1 MSIDQ
6 VPAGTPDDIAGRLME
21 TFTETH
27 GREAVGCFAAPG
39 RVNLI
44 GEHIDYNDGKCLP
57 MALPHATYAAVA
69 PREDSTVT
77 VTSLQQDDRWE
88 GRLDGLGPGDVQG
101 WPAYV
106 AGVAWAMRQDGFEL
120 PGVDIVVDSR
130 VPVGA
135 GLSSSAALECS
146 VALGLCAV
154 AGVEVDLA
162 VRQRL
167 VSACMRAETEVAGAP
182 TGGMDQTVS
191 LLATAEHALLIDC
204 RDWSTEQVPWDPAAA
219 GLDLLVVD
227 TRASHSLTDGG
238 YEARRKDCEAAAAAL
253 GVASLREVEDRERAL
268 STLASLKD
276 DRVRRR
282 ARHVFTEMARVEA
295 AVDALGRGDFTE
307 LGRSFYGSHE
317 SLRDDFE
324 VSAPELDV
332 VVETARAHGALGA
345 RMTGG
350 GFGGSAIALVPAD
363 AADKVSEAVAA
374 AFDDRGW
381 ASPGF
386 LHAPP
391 GGGARRIR

>member
-6 VPAGTPDDIAGRLME
+6 VPAGTPDDIARRLME

-77 VTSLQQDDRWE
+77 VTSLQQDDRWK

-391 GGGARRIR
+391 GGGAGRIR